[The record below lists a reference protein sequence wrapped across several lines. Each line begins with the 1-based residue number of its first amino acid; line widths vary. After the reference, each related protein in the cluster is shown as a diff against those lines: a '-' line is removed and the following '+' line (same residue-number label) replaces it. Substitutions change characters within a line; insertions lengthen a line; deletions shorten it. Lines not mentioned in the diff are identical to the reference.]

1 MKLKKEITFVY
12 NDKAEE
18 QLMKPIYNEAKQR
31 GYNVLMTMNKY
42 QKCEIGFYC
51 QHKNFPQFSRFS
63 VIMLHDII
71 QAYGRW
77 PDLWY
82 LEPWNKYNVGIL
94 PGNRWVENWNQ
105 CSQYFYARPK
115 NGMYKVG
122 WPKADVLAGI
132 DGKSNRIQFYK
143 EHNMDLNK
151 PTILYAPAW
160 ENDGKQDEFVN
171 AMLKLDVNILIK
183 QAPFNEKEFPHIC
196 KNIKDMYELHKDNER
211 VTILDVT
218 ENIFSAIAVSDVLVS
233 EESSTMCEAVLM
245 GIPAVSVSDWLIP
258 DTTPSRYPKDDY
270 DFVVKTKI
278 AELGECIKTII
289 SDYDKY
295 KQDAIDYSSYNY
307 SNIGCTSKI
316 IMDIIDG
323 YVENKKIPVES
334 IKVNKASRV
343 PFKKYLKFKL
353 ICAKREIT
361 ENYVKRY
368 KILNYVYNLY
378 RKMCHKSYIKLENA
392 E

>member
-1 MKLKKEITFVY
+1 MNLKKEITFIY
-12 NDKAEE
+12 SDKAEE
-18 QLMKPIYNEAKQR
+18 QLMKPIYNEAKER
-31 GYNVLMTMNKY
+31 GYKVLMTMNKF
-42 QKCEIGFYC
+42 QKCEIGVYC
-51 QHKNFPQFSRFS
+51 QHKNFPQFSKFS

-82 LEPWNKYNVGIL
+82 IEPWNKYNVGIL
-94 PGNRWVENWNQ
+94 PGNRWVENWAQ

-132 DGKSNRIQFYK
+132 DGKSNREQFYK
-143 EHNMDLNK
+143 EHNMDINK

-160 ENDGKQDEFVN
+160 ENDGKQDEFVQ

-196 KNIKDMYELHKDNER
+196 KNIRDMYELHKDNKR
-211 VTILDVT
+211 VTLLDVS
-218 ENIFSAIAVSDVLVS
+218 ENIFTAIAVSDVLVS

-245 GIPAVSVSDWLIP
+245 GVPAVSVSDWLIP

-278 AELGECIKTII
+278 AELGECISAII
-289 SDYDKY
+289 SDYEKY
-295 KQDAIDYSSYNY
+295 KKDAIEYSTYNY
-307 SNIGCTSKI
+307 SNIGCTSKK

-323 YVENKKIPVES
+323 YVEKKEIPLES
-334 IKVNKASRV
+334 IEANKTSRV
-343 PFKKYLKFKL
+343 PLKKYIKFKM

-368 KILNYVYNLY
+368 KLLNYVYNLY
-378 RKMCHKSYIKLENA
+378 RKVCRKSYIKLEN
-392 E
+392 